1 MGENDEERMGE
12 NIQSGS
18 RNHDNRPNYTK
29 YMIAQSH
36 RKGSFGSKMFRYYA
50 RRARI
55 WLRYFWYLHLDPIGR
70 RDRKRLEDTM
80 PESRRFTRGSCTVGQ
95 ELKSVYDDYI
105 TRVSSATM
113 AISFEL
119 ACFLWQLCETM
130 KPQRIL
136 DLGSGFS
143 SFVFRYYQFVTAT
156 RLDVW
161 SVDHSPFWLD
171 RTRMFL
177 DSHGLPS
184 DNLYTWDEIRP
195 SNSGRFDLVLH
206 DLGPSHTRAR
216 ILDEVLALRRPE
228 GLLILDDVHM
238 PRYLAELDQKLAR
251 YDSLER
257 YTPRALTIDKYLR
270 YSMVIGQKA
279 PLAEENR
286 GLSYAQE

>member
-1 MGENDEERMGE
+1 
-12 NIQSGS
+12 
-18 RNHDNRPNYTK
+18 
-29 YMIAQSH
+29 
-36 RKGSFGSKMFRYYA
+36 
-50 RRARI
+50 
-55 WLRYFWYLHLDPIGR
+55 
-70 RDRKRLEDTM
+70 
-80 PESRRFTRGSCTVGQ
+80 
-95 ELKSVYDDYI
+95 
-105 TRVSSATM
+105 
-113 AISFEL
+113 
-119 ACFLWQLCETM
+119 M

-257 YTPRALTIDKYLR
+257 YTPRAITIDKYLR
-270 YSMVIGQKA
+270 YAMVFGQKA